1 MSSRF
6 DQPIDLAD
14 RAGNPMSQRVMGRAQ
29 PRKFLGRLGGRRDG
43 GGARGGGFDPRQ
55 GQFDPLKGVEGA
67 LVGHDRQE

>member
-1 MSSRF
+1 MPSRF

-29 PRKFLGRLGGRRDG
+29 PRKFLGRLGGRDG
-43 GGARGGGFDPRQ
+43 GRPGGQGFDPRQ